1 MATGQVA
8 EMVDND
14 HDQESESSAGARDGD
29 YSWVTR
35 FGVHCMT
42 CLTGWYADVPVG
54 ESLVA
59 VKKLEETL
67 ELDLTR
73 FEDTTKRGKCR
84 R

>member
-42 CLTGWYADVPVG
+42 CLTG
-54 ESLVA
+54 
-59 VKKLEETL
+59 
-67 ELDLTR
+67 
-73 FEDTTKRGKCR
+73 
-84 R
+84 